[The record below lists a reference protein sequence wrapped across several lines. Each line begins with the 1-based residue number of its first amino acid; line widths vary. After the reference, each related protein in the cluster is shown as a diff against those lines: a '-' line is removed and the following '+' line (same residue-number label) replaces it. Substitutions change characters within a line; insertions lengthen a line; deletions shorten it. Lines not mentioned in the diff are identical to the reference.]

1 MPFLEALKLATS
13 AILSHKLRSF
23 LTLLGV
29 IFGVATVIVVVSL
42 IEGFNA
48 YVDEKIADIGTNAF
62 AVQKYSLEDFA
73 SIEALN
79 TARRRN
85 KDITLDDLEAL
96 RARGGTIQEVGA
108 KAGSLGDLK
117 FGSTN
122 LFRVQI
128 SATTPN
134 IADIERIEAQA
145 GRYFNKSEDDLRR
158 NVCFIGADV
167 AEKLFPTSEPLGQTI
182 RVDGRPYKV
191 IGVGKALGSVFG
203 QPRDMYV
210 SIPLSTFLSAY
221 GSRRSLSIS
230 VSSAD
235 PQSYQAA
242 IDEATVVM
250 RTRRK
255 LSPGEKENFGII
267 TPKAINELRDKIFPR
282 YKVGLLHGKMK
293 PAEKE
298 KVMSAFV
305 AGEIKILVS
314 TTVIEVGVDV
324 PNASVMIVEHAER
337 FGLSQLHQLRGRV
350 GRGADK
356 SYCVLLTTDKK
367 TVNAEERL
375 GIMAKTNNGFIIAE
389 KDLELRGP
397 GELLG
402 TKQSGLPE
410 FRIGNIVR
418 DQELLEK
425 ARHEAEFYLSKE
437 KAAVTVKMIAR
448 IKQDPRFGLAA
459 VG

>member
-1 MPFLEALKLATS
+1 MPFIEALKLAVS
-13 AILSHKLRSF
+13 AIISHKLRSF

-85 KDITLDDLEAL
+85 KDVTLDDLQAL
-96 RARGGTIQEVGA
+96 RARGGAIQEVGA
-108 KAGSLGDLK
+108 KTGSLGDVK
-117 FGSTN
+117 FRSTN

-128 SATTPN
+128 GATTPN

-145 GRYFNKSEDDLRR
+145 GRYFNKSEDDSRR

-167 AEKLFPTSEPLGQTI
+167 AEKLFPAAEPLGQTI
-182 RVDGRPYKV
+182 RVDGRAYQV

-210 SIPLSTFLSAY
+210 SVPLSTFLATY

-230 VSSAD
+230 VTSAG
-235 PQSYQAA
+235 PQSYQDA

-267 TPKAINELRDKIFPR
+267 TPKAINELRDKIFGTIQIAAIGVTSISLIVGGIVIMNIMLVSVSERTKEIGIRKSIGARRSDIVKQFLAESTMLSLCGGAIGITIAFLLAKLVAVLTPVPTALPLMAVSFALAVSAT
-282 YKVGLLHGKMK
+282 VGLISGVY
-293 PAEKE
+293 PAWR
-298 KVMSAFV
+298 A
-305 AGEIKILVS
+305 ARLDP
-314 TTVIEVGVDV
+314 IE
-324 PNASVMIVEHAER
+324 A
-337 FGLSQLHQLRGRV
+337 LR
-350 GRGADK
+350 
-356 SYCVLLTTDKK
+356 T
-367 TVNAEERL
+367 E
-375 GIMAKTNNGFIIAE
+375 
-389 KDLELRGP
+389 
-397 GELLG
+397 
-402 TKQSGLPE
+402 
-410 FRIGNIVR
+410 
-418 DQELLEK
+418 
-425 ARHEAEFYLSKE
+425 
-437 KAAVTVKMIAR
+437 
-448 IKQDPRFGLAA
+448 
-459 VG
+459 